1 MPVPAAY
8 NDIYPDA
15 ALRDHVGEAAYERT
29 FTVSA
34 PMLAG
39 RLVLRFGGVAHRAR
53 VYVNG
58 VLAAEHLGGFLPFEA
73 EIGSLVRLGENTLRV
88 IADNTLTLETL
99 PVGRLVETEYPGLG
113 KVRENLPNFDFFNYA
128 GILRP
133 VVLYTTP
140 ETYISRIRVDPAP
153 TAGWSTRWNG
163 AGPGRPPRR
172 SGWRSGTP
180 RGMPWPPGPGPGACC
195 A

>member
-1 MPVPAAY
+1 MVLELNGVLPFSLRRPGEPDDGPLQDPRPMPVPAAY

-58 VLAAEHLGGFLPFEA
+58 ALAAEHLGGCPSRRRSVVWSA
-73 EIGSLVRLGENTLRV
+73 WGKTPCGSSR
-88 IADNTLTLETL
+88 
-99 PVGRLVETEYPGLG
+99 
-113 KVRENLPNFDFFNYA
+113 
-128 GILRP
+128 
-133 VVLYTTP
+133 TTP
-140 ETYISRIRVDPAP
+140 
-153 TAGWSTRWNG
+153 
-163 AGPGRPPRR
+163 
-172 SGWRSGTP
+172 
-180 RGMPWPPGPGPGACC
+180 
-195 A
+195 

>member
-1 MPVPAAY
+1 M
-8 NDIYPDA
+8 
-15 ALRDHVGEAAYERT
+15 GEAAYERT

-58 VLAAEHLGGFLPFEA
+58 ALAAEHLGGFLPFEA

-113 KVRENLPNFDFFNYA
+113 RVRENLPNFDFFNYA

-133 VVLYTTP
+133 WCCTP
-140 ETYISRIRVDPAP
+140 RRRPTSPASGSTPTP

-172 SGWRSGTP
+172 SRWRSGTP
-180 RGMPWPPGPGPGACC
+180 RGMP
-195 A
+195 